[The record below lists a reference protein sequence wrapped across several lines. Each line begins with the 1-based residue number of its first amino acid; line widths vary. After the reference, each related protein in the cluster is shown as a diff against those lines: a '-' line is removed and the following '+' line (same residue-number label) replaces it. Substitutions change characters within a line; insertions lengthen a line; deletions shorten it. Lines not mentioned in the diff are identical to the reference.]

1 MGIDRGAPEYI
12 YLQLA
17 SDLRRQIQA
26 GTLRGKL
33 PALSVLE
40 DEYDVASMTV
50 RKAIKVLAGEG
61 LVVTYPGRGSF
72 VTSPP
77 RSLSA

>member
-17 SDLRRQIQA
+17 ADLRRQIA
-26 GTLRGKL
+26 DGRLSGRL
-33 PALSVLE
+33 PALSVLQ

-50 RKAIKVLAGEG
+50 RKAIRLLVDEG

-72 VTSPP
+72 VRP